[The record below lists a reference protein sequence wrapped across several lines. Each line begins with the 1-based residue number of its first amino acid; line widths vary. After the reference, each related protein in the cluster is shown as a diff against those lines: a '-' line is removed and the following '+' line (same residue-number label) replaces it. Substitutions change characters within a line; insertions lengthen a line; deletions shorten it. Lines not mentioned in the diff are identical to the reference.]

1 MKRKSCGVSR
11 SRQVEGTQC
20 IVNRAGKC
28 NLEGKEAEL
37 TPIQPDPALG
47 GKLKMEA
54 EDARRSAKRSPASLW
69 QWWGTRVETEIVDPR
84 GRDQVFPGAHTR
96 RNLPWTARCV
106 PFRSLRTF
114 ALRFTGCLRMDPPV
128 LQVTSLSKSFGE
140 VHSVVDVSLEVGK
153 GEILG
158 LLGANGAGK
167 TTAINMILGIISPTA
182 GSVRVFGEDLHAAR
196 IKILSRMNFCST
208 YTQLPGNLR
217 VWQNLKV
224 FGQIYR
230 VPNLPRRIDEVL
242 EMLEISPLKNR
253 ISGELSAGE
262 GTRLNLCKALLN
274 RPELLL
280 LDEPTASLDPDIAD
294 KVRKVV
300 SRIREEEGTSILY
313 TSHNMRDVEEVC
325 DRIVFMHRGKI
336 LFSGTAEETLTHF
349 EEDSLEEVFIRV
361 ARSGDIESRKGEVA
375 P

>member
-1 MKRKSCGVSR
+1 
-11 SRQVEGTQC
+11 
-20 IVNRAGKC
+20 
-28 NLEGKEAEL
+28 
-37 TPIQPDPALG
+37 
-47 GKLKMEA
+47 
-54 EDARRSAKRSPASLW
+54 
-69 QWWGTRVETEIVDPR
+69 
-84 GRDQVFPGAHTR
+84 
-96 RNLPWTARCV
+96 
-106 PFRSLRTF
+106 
-114 ALRFTGCLRMDPPV
+114 MDSPV
-128 LQVTSLSKSFGE
+128 LQVTDLTKAFGE
-140 VHSVVDVSLEVGK
+140 VRSVDGISFEVGK

-167 TTAINMILGIISPTA
+167 TTAINMILGIVTPSA
-182 GSVRVFGEDLHAAR
+182 GSVQVFGEELHASR

-224 FGQIYR
+224 FGKIYR
-230 VPNLPRRIDEVL
+230 VPQLSRRIDEVL
-242 EMLEISPLKNR
+242 EMLEISHLKNR
-253 ISGELSAGE
+253 VSGELSAGE

-325 DRIVFMHRGKI
+325 DRIVFMHKGTI
-336 LFSGTAEETLTHF
+336 LFTGTSEETLKHF
-349 EEDSLEEVFIRV
+349 EKDSLEDVFIEV
-361 ARSGDIESRKGEVA
+361 ARSGGIASRKKEGE